1 MSRSEN
7 GLQPGLPMTIW
18 RSARSRDGVDTAE
31 TAFLRAPPFPGSR
44 PLSSIDPG
52 GVRASPMPLVAHAT
66 ATDVLVLLRKHRVG
80 GAFWAPP
87 LSRPHLPCHILC
99 PENLDQAR
107 HMHAML
113 VAEAAAPWRAIAPSG
128 REGRRIGAWLQERG
142 GVVDFGSFDPWSI
155 ADSALSLWTS
165 ADDERAIVAQ
175 LMGVPVGCLNSDG
188 SATQRILPDD
198 WLATIDRQVLN
209 GRRYHDWFTGDPS
222 TVVAVIEQLGAWRM
236 QIDRNRMVAATAGIA
251 SWKRQEINS
260 FLWAGRTQPLTF
272 FRNADRAV
280 RRAASANGAIAAWPS
295 RVPATL
301 FAKAG
306 AAGVPVYQI
315 EDGFIRSVG
324 LGSGLHPPQ
333 SIVVDP
339 IGIYYDPN
347 RASAL
352 EQLLET
358 EPFSE
363 SLLDRAAAL
372 VDVIIATG
380 ISKYAAGRD
389 TLVDVPTG
397 RRRVLVT
404 GQVEDDRSVLLGGG
418 DVTGNLD
425 LLRRARA
432 AEPDAFL
439 LFKPHPDV
447 EAGHRRGA
455 ISDNACLNYAD
466 QILRGGS
473 MAALLDT
480 VEAVHVWTSL
490 AGFEALLRRREVFVH
505 GQPFFAGWGLTQ
517 DLAGPLPRR
526 TRRLS
531 LMELVAGT
539 LLVYPQYLDPVTK
552 LPCTPEL
559 LISRM
564 AQPRSQHHSWLTR
577 IRALQGQV
585 NRWLR

>member
-1 MSRSEN
+1 
-7 GLQPGLPMTIW
+7 MTAW
-18 RSARSRDGVDTAE
+18 RTARSRGGADTVDA
-31 TAFLRAPPFPGSR
+31 AFLRAPPFPGAR
-44 PLSSIDPG
+44 PVSLID
-52 GVRASPMPLVAHAT
+52 RAVASDLLMRPAADARPADLLT
-66 ATDVLVLLRKHRVG
+66 LLRKYRVG

-87 LSRPHLPCHILC
+87 LSRPHLHGHILC
-99 PENLDQAR
+99 PANLDQAC

-113 VAEAAAPWRAIAPSG
+113 SAEESVPWRAIVPPG
-128 REGRRIGAWLQERG
+128 REGRRIAAWLKARDG
-142 GVVDFGSFDPWSI
+142 MVDHGPVDPWSI
-155 ADSALSLWTS
+155 ADSAFSLWTS
-165 ADDERAIVAQ
+165 SGDERAIVAQ
-175 LMGVPVGCLNSDG
+175 LAGIPVRCFAENG
-188 SATQRILPDD
+188 SRVVTMLPTDP
-198 WLATIDRQVLN
+198 LEAIERKVLG
-209 GRRYHDWFTGDPS
+209 GRRYLDWFTGAPC
-222 TVVAVIEQLGAWRM
+222 TVEAVIEQLGLWRVL
-236 QIDRNRMVAATAGIA
+236 IDRNRTIAATAGIA
-251 SWKRQEINS
+251 SWKRREIDS
-260 FLWAGRTQPLTF
+260 FLWAERTRPLMF
-272 FRNADRAV
+272 FRNAADAVHGAARAD
-280 RRAASANGAIAAWPS
+280 GAIAIWPS
-295 RVPATL
+295 RVPASL
-301 FAKAG
+301 FADAE
-306 AAGVPVYQI
+306 AAAVPVYQV

-339 IGIYYDPN
+339 IGIYYDPT
-347 RASAL
+347 RPSAL

-358 EPFSE
+358 ASFSAAI
-363 SLLDRAAAL
+363 LDRAAAL
-372 VDVIIATG
+372 IDVIVATG

-389 TLVDVPTG
+389 TIADLPTG

-439 LFKPHPDV
+439 MFKPHPDV
-447 EAGHRRGA
+447 EAGHRKGA
-455 ISDNACLNYAD
+455 VDDDACLRFAD
-466 QILRGGS
+466 MIVRDGS

-490 AGFEALLRRREVFVH
+490 AGFEALLRRREVIVH

-517 DLAGPLPRR
+517 DLAAPLLRR

-539 LLVYPQYLDPVTK
+539 LLVYPQYLDPVTN

-564 AQPRSQHHSWLTR
+564 AQPSFQHRNLLTR
-577 IRALQGQV
+577 IRAFQGQV
-585 NRWLR
+585 NRWIR